1 MEHSDLSS
9 ANNKVIKSQ
18 DNWKVDTIANQIF
31 RELSGTTTLST
42 IKEVLNEVIP
52 KYENARIQMF
62 VPIFIRRDTINQL
75 KSMQALYLASAMT
88 ISGADEKNESRA
100 NSDPSARRIDRDE
113 QDKAIGTA
121 LRHLK
126 PAARGDLI
134 ETLF

>member
-1 MEHSDLSS
+1 ME
-9 ANNKVIKSQ
+9 NKLPIPGRPRNILPPGQGPNGKYTKA
-18 DNWKVDTIANQIF
+18 DIPK
-31 RELSGTTTLST
+31 L
-42 IKEVLNEVIP
+42 KEVLNEVIP